1 MEIDEIRKRRSA
13 ILRTLTIPPASAA
26 SEQLLE
32 LIMDDDI
39 DLPSLAQA
47 IQSEPGITARI
58 VSIAN
63 SAFFSSPSTIH
74 TVEQAMVKV
83 LGIQTVRSLC
93 MGMLMGPRFNT
104 RACPEF
110 SLKDY
115 WCRALAVAQSSAMLA
130 KYVHAIDVNSVYLA
144 ALLHSIGQLLQ
155 VHHFPKEMNRL
166 LPQFESH
173 NNKTRLAQER
183 EMLGIDS
190 CEAGNWLAKRWHLP
204 IETIFAISHF
214 QDPDYKGE
222 HWQVARIIGFV
233 VRFFE
238 AEDDIAF
245 ETTKLCEA
253 LDIPPDKMRALQEN
267 FTDIESSVAVLAD
280 FLIQHE

>member
-1 MEIDEIRKRRSA
+1 MEIDEIRQRRSA

-32 LIMDDDI
+32 LVMDDDI

-63 SAFFSSPSTIH
+63 SAFFASPSTIH

-104 RACPEF
+104 RACPAF
-110 SLKDY
+110 SLQEY
-115 WCRALAVAQSSAMLA
+115 WCRALAVAQSSSMLA
-130 KYVHAIDVNSVYLA
+130 KCVHNIDAHSVYLA

-155 VHHFPKEMNRL
+155 IHHFPTEMNQL
-166 LPQFESH
+166 LPKLDTH
-173 NNKTRLAQER
+173 NNQARLAQER
-183 EMLGIDS
+183 EWLGIDS

-204 IETIFAISHF
+204 IETIFAIAHF
-214 QDPDYKGE
+214 QDPDYQGE
-222 HWQVARIIGFV
+222 HWQVVRIIGFV

-238 AEDDIAF
+238 GEEGMAAETARVC
-245 ETTKLCEA
+245 TA
-253 LDIPPDKMRALQEN
+253 LDIPPDKMQALQEN
-267 FTDIESSVAVLAD
+267 FTDIESSVGVLAE
-280 FLIQHE
+280 FLAQ

>member
-1 MEIDEIRKRRSA
+1 MEVGEVRKRRSA

-63 SAFFSSPSTIH
+63 SAFFSSPTTIH

-104 RACPEF
+104 KACPEF
-110 SLKDY
+110 SLKEY
-115 WCRALAVAQSSAMLA
+115 WCRALAVAQSSSMLA
-130 KYVHAIDVNSVYLA
+130 KYVHALDAHSVYLA

-155 VHHFPKEMNRL
+155 VHHFPKEMNQL
-166 LPQFESH
+166 LPQFETH
-173 NNKTRLAQER
+173 NNQTRLAQER
-183 EMLGIDS
+183 ELLGIDS

-204 IETIFAISHF
+204 IETIFGISHF
-214 QDPDYKGE
+214 QDPDYQGD

-238 AEDDIAF
+238 GGDDMAL
-245 ETTKLCEA
+245 ETASICDLLEV
-253 LDIPPDKMRALQEN
+253 PPDKMQSLQSN
-267 FTDIESSVAVLAD
+267 FTDIESSVEALAE